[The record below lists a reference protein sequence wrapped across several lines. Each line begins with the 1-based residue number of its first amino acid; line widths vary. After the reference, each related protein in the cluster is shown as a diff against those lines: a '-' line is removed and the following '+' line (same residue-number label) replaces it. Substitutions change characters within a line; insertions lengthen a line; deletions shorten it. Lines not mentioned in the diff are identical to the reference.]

1 MFRWTFPTS
10 FFFTVRLGGT
20 GPSHPR
26 RGASQGRTAGRGPHE
41 RREGALALRHPDR
54 RSDVQRGPVRGLLPN
69 LQECCRS
76 GHVRIRWSCCHSL
89 TTASSSDGCQSA
101 ERPIS
106 ASMDDEARHG
116 RRARHASSDAAN
128 EVADASVSIRHI
140 TASHHTHRLWACPRH
155 VSRHERPS
163 PRADPS
169 TASPVES

>member
-1 MFRWTFPTS
+1 MVSWTEPLPFIRFLHVEREQTTLVRWTFITS
-10 FFFTVRLGGT
+10 FRAFFFTVLLGGT
-20 GPSHPR
+20 GPTGPR
-26 RGASQGRTAGRGPHE
+26 RTASLTTRAGTSG
-41 RREGALALRHPDR
+41 
-54 RSDVQRGPVRGLLPN
+54 GLLPN
-69 LQECCRS
+69 LQKCCRS
-76 GHVRIRWSCCHSL
+76 GHVRIRWPCCHSL
-89 TTASSSDGCQSA
+89 TTAGSSDGCQSA
-101 ERPIS
+101 ERPLS

-128 EVADASVSIRHI
+128 EVADACVSIRHI